1 MIKVNYDDCPYNCN
15 NGKIFDYGLRK
26 LIPCPHC
33 SEKRES
39 LAKEGLAE
47 NEQGDI
53 EPLYRLLGVNNKYL
67 EAKFVYEAVVPEA
80 ERLFIED
87 ESLKKQ
93 GDLLE
98 EVYLGLSVGELPDKS
113 YCIGLGNKG
122 RVDRLAYPM
131 LAKAYL
137 SGLSVARFISCTEYN
152 RLYVAMSSEV
162 ESYLDKDFVMVMI
175 QDGASKADI
184 LSAKGLMQSRALKGK
199 GTVFV
204 TTWSI
209 EACSTLLGYFGEET
223 FFLASGSFVEYK
235 VSKKKKH
242 SAYINQLTGV
252 ENELFIEDDDKDLSS
267 NSNKFKGSNMVTM
280 EDLLK

>member
-1 MIKVNYDDCPYNCN
+1 MLKVNYDDCPYNCN
-15 NGKIFDYGLRK
+15 GGKIFDYGLRK

-87 ESLKKQ
+87 ESLKRQ

-113 YCIGLGNKG
+113 YCIG
-122 RVDRLAYPM
+122 
-131 LAKAYL
+131 
-137 SGLSVARFISCTEYN
+137 S
-152 RLYVAMSSEV
+152 YV
-162 ESYLDKDFVMVMI
+162 
-175 QDGASKADI
+175 G
-184 LSAKGLMQSRALKGK
+184 
-199 GTVFV
+199 
-204 TTWSI
+204 
-209 EACSTLLGYFGEET
+209 
-223 FFLASGSFVEYK
+223 
-235 VSKKKKH
+235 
-242 SAYINQLTGV
+242 
-252 ENELFIEDDDKDLSS
+252 
-267 NSNKFKGSNMVTM
+267 
-280 EDLLK
+280 